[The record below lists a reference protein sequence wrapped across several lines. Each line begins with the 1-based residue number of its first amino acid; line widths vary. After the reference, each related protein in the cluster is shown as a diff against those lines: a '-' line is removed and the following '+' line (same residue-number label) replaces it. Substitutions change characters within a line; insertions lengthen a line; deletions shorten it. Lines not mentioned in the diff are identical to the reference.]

1 MRSST
6 SNQDTIDQLY
16 GLIANEEDARVCKD
30 IPDEA
35 CREVPRNFFLI
46 LASNV
51 LTKLGDLLISPKTV
65 LAWLMSA
72 VGAPALVA
80 WLVPIR
86 ESGSMVPQMVIAAW
100 VRKKAI
106 RKWFWTLG
114 SFGQAASV
122 VAMAASVWFL
132 DGYSAGGGLIAA
144 LVVFSLARGFCS
156 VSMKDVQGKCI
167 PKTRRGRL
175 SGLAT
180 TVGGTATV
188 VMTALLFW
196 NRGEPSLTFYAT
208 LLLLAA
214 VLWVIAGFLFANV
227 EEYAGETG
235 GGANAMTEAIR
246 SLSLLRDDAPFR
258 HFVITRALL
267 LCSALASPYFVVLA
281 QRESD
286 IGWML
291 GVFLLAS
298 SLASSLSASFWGWAA
313 DTSSRRV
320 MIRGAAM
327 ASAVCLGVGFTA
339 LVAGPEMGSV
349 WFYPVAFFVL
359 SIAHAGVRLGRKT
372 YLVDMAGGNK
382 RTDYTAV
389 SNTVI
394 GVLLLVTGGI
404 TAWISTLSEVAVI
417 LVLGLM
423 GLAGLISALR
433 LKEVTDM

>member
-1 MRSST
+1 LSAQRR
-6 SNQDTIDQLY
+6 DTIEQLY
-16 GLIANEEDARVCKD
+16 TLIANEEDARVCKD
-30 IPDEA
+30 IPPEA

-46 LASNV
+46 LGSNV

-65 LAWLMSA
+65 LAWLMTA

-86 ESGSMVPQMVIAAW
+86 ESGSMVPQMVIGAW
-100 VRKKAI
+100 VRRRAV

-114 SFGQAASV
+114 AFGQSV
-122 VAMAASVWFL
+122 SVMAMAGSVWYL
-132 DGYSAGGGLIAA
+132 EGYAAGGGITGA
-144 LVVFSLARGFCS
+144 LVFFSLARGFCS

-180 TVGGTATV
+180 TIGGSATV
-188 VMTALLFW
+188 ALTAALFW
-196 NRGEPSLTFYAT
+196 DRGDPSLTFYT
-208 LLLLAA
+208 LLLLLAA
-214 VLWVIAGFLFANV
+214 ALWLIAGVLFASV
-227 EEYAGETG
+227 DEYAGETG
-235 GGANAMTEAIR
+235 GGGNAINEAFN

-267 LCSALASPYFVVLA
+267 LGSALAAPYFVVLA
-281 QRESD
+281 QQASD
-286 IGWML
+286 TGWML

-327 ASAVCLGVGFTA
+327 ASAVCLLVGGVNA
-339 LVAGPEMGSV
+339 LVPGKGSGGA
-349 WFYPVAFFVL
+349 WFYAVAFFVL
-359 SIAHAGVRLGRKT
+359 NIAHAGVRLGRKT
-372 YLVDMAGGNK
+372 YLTDMAGGNK

-394 GVLLLVTGGI
+394 GVLLLLTGGL
-404 TAWISTLSEVAVI
+404 TALISLVSEVAV
-417 LVLGLM
+417 VLLLGVMGLM
-423 GLAGLISALR
+423 GLFSALR
-433 LKEVTDM
+433 LGEVTGE